1 MSPRLQKHNQPAVN
15 ATEVEITES
24 LDKVDTIL
32 GRETRIRS
40 RAYELYL
47 GRGQEPG
54 FELDDWL
61 QAECEIG
68 NQIVE
73 LR

>member
-1 MSPRLQKHNQPAVN
+1 MSPRLQKHSHPAVN

-24 LDKVDTIL
+24 LEEVDTIVD
-32 GRETRIRS
+32 RETRIRS

-61 QAECEIG
+61 
-68 NQIVE
+68 
-73 LR
+73 